1 MLLAWGLGAALEG
14 AEPVTTRRR
23 TRTPD
28 QQPLGPD
35 DDPYLAY
42 LIWREARD
50 AAAPEAEAEA
60 EAEADPVAVPA
71 RGSWMRRLAVWRR
84 ADPDHPDR

>member
-1 MLLAWGLGAALEG
+1 M
-14 AEPVTTRRR
+14 
-23 TRTPD
+23 PD
-28 QQPLGPD
+28 QQPLGPE

-50 AAAPEAEAEA
+50 AAQPAPEAEAEPA
-60 EAEADPVAVPA
+60 AAPA

-84 ADPDHPDR
+84 ADQDRPDR